1 MSHHATL
8 ETILHFLDNG
18 TARDGGGG
26 LTFADI
32 EDDSTEI
39 REVRNHEY
47 SDLWTVHP
55 LTVVNVDGPHER
67 CLLCITI
74 CIDAETEETMF
85 RFLALDPWGQPVA
98 YHEC

>member
-1 MSHHATL
+1 MSHHATI
-8 ETILHFLDNG
+8 ETIVRFLDHG
-18 TARDGGGG
+18 TGDPG
-26 LTFADI
+26 LRFADI
-32 EDDSTEI
+32 VDDLTEI

-67 CLLCITI
+67 CLLCITF
-74 CIDAETEETMF
+74 CLDADTEEVMV

-98 YHEC
+98 YHEAG